1 MSHIEK
7 QLESIRHRMN
17 KSTVF
22 IATYLT
28 TSIAAT
34 TVFSGCTTTNPY
46 TGEKE
51 VTKSTTGA
59 TFGAIAGALLG
70 AATSSKKDRSKA
82 VLLGAG
88 IGAIAGGGVG
98 AYMDKQEQKL
108 RQQLRGSGV
117 SVTREGN
124 NIILNMPSNIT
135 FDFDSAQLKP
145 QFDNTLDSVTLV
157 LNQYTSTL
165 ITIRGYTDSI
175 GSAQYNQQLSERRAL
190 AVAQYLAQKGVA
202 QQRLAAVGFG
212 KSNPIASNAT
222 PEGRAQ
228 NRRVELELEPITK

>member
-1 MSHIEK
+1 MT
-7 QLESIRHRMN
+7 
-17 KSTVF
+17 KSSVF

-28 TSIAAT
+28 TSIVAS
-34 TVFSGCTTTNPY
+34 TVLSGCMTTDPY

-51 VTKSTTGA
+51 MTKSTTGA

-70 AATSSKKDRSKA
+70 AATSTKKDRGKA

-98 AYMDKQEQKL
+98 AYMDKQESKL

-117 SVTREGN
+117 SVTRDGD

-135 FDFDSAQLKP
+135 FDFNSAQLKP
-145 QFDNTLDSVTLV
+145 QFENTLNSVTLV
-157 LNQYTSTL
+157 LNEYRSTL
-165 ITIRGYTDSI
+165 ITINGYTDSV
-175 GSAQYNQQLSERRAL
+175 GSEQYNQELSQRRAI

-202 QQRLAAVGFG
+202 QQRLAAIGYGEAF
-212 KSNPIASNAT
+212 PIASNAT
-222 PEGRAQ
+222 DEGRAQ
-228 NRRVELELEPITK
+228 NRRVELTLEPIKGERNY